1 MCNIV
6 ANTEIVCERLRFVYK
21 FMAESHEIGKLAEK
35 YAANFLQENGYTI
48 VRTNYRFKSKEL
60 DIIAENKEFVVF
72 VEVKLRGG
80 FIHQNPEEAVMWK
93 KQKYMVEAANYY
105 LQSHPTDKEARF
117 DIIAIEAKKD
127 KWDLK
132 HLVDAFQPRLQ

>member
-1 MCNIV
+1 
-6 ANTEIVCERLRFVYK
+6 
-21 FMAESHEIGKLAEK
+21 MADNFEMGQLGEK

-48 VRTNYRFKSKEL
+48 VRTNYRFKSKEI
-60 DIIAENKEFVVF
+60 DIIAENADFVVF

-80 FIHQNPEEAVMWK
+80 FIHQKPEEAVLWK

-127 KWDLK
+127 TWELK
-132 HLVDAFQPRLQ
+132 HLQDAFQPRVM